1 MTVLM
6 SPIHRS
12 MSMNSTVQ
20 AAPVAIWPLTDFDR
34 PTMSTI
40 SADLNE
46 PSPVPTGYPA
56 DINSRTA
63 NRTTSASSQV
73 AIFTGP
79 ITRSLPAGLS
89 LRLLKLRVHP
99 RPRREKSLTTS
110 TIWPHPVA
118 GS

>member
-34 PTMSTI
+34 PAMSTI

-56 DINSRTA
+56 NINSRTA
-63 NRTTSASSQV
+63 NRMTSASNQV

-79 ITRSLPAGLS
+79 ITRPLPALD
-89 LRLLKLRVHP
+89 LAFAW
-99 RPRREKSLTTS
+99 KSRTTS
-110 TIWPHPVA
+110 TIWPHLVA